1 MPYRFHILGIP
12 HTITTPEYN
21 SCAFTQKVVK
31 LCKMLKGRG
40 HTVIHYGHEDLV
52 VACDEHVT
60 VTTRDDLVRSY
71 GDHDWRTK
79 GFPNFQTDDDV
90 YKVFYDN
97 AIAAVG
103 ARKEAHD
110 FLLCSFGSGHRPVA
124 DAHGDMIVCE
134 PGIGYAG
141 GHFAPYKVFESYA
154 ILHAYLGLG
163 HVAHTS
169 NSMWYDVVIPNY
181 FDLDD
186 FEFSAEKDDYFLF
199 LGRVYSGK
207 GIHIAVQIVEEI
219 GGRLVVAGPGEV
231 EQYMA
236 RTGRPVSDYV
246 THVGLADTE
255 MRKHLM
261 SRAKAM
267 LLPSTFLEPFC
278 GVQVEA
284 MLSGTPIVTND
295 YGAFAEINLH
305 GVTGFR
311 CRTFEQF
318 VWAARN
324 IGRISPQSCRDWAA
338 ANYSIERVGDMY
350 EDYFATVMNVSTGK
364 GWYELNDGRQN
375 LDWLRRWYPEDP
387 ALHGREP
394 PAAPPAA
401 APACAVTTLP
411 ETGARPI
418 AKSRRQ
424 KICLAMLVK
433 NEAPVIA
440 RCLASVRPL
449 IDHWVVV
456 DAGST
461 DGTPDI
467 VRNALNDV
475 PGELHE
481 RPWVDFGHNR
491 TEALRLAQEHGDYT
505 LMIDAGEVLELPPGF
520 RMPHLNADS
529 CVIDTGE
536 QERLWRPQIVR
547 SGLPWR
553 YEGVL
558 HEFLSCRAEPEGG
571 RIMPHERSQKRL
583 PGARIHLGNDS
594 ARRRNRGSAH
604 YRREA
609 GLLQREL
616 ATETDPF
623 LAARYK
629 FYLAQTHLDAG
640 EKEKAL
646 GAYRERAALGLWDQE
661 VFISL
666 YRSAGIEAD
675 LAFDEDAVIASYML
689 AHEARKDRAEALHGA
704 ARFCRLKERYQ
715 QGFDMAKRGLLVK
728 RPDNAFIPEDWIYE
742 YGLLDE
748 YAINA
753 YWTGR
758 YDECLKSCRKIL
770 STATLSDADRKRIH
784 ANADFAR
791 QKLSGG
797 QHRSTSGASEVRIG

>member
-40 HTVIHYGHEDLV
+40 HTVIHYGNEDSV
-52 VACDEHVT
+52 VACDEHVS
-60 VTTRDDLVRSY
+60 VTTRNDLVRSY

-79 GFPNFQTDDDV
+79 GFPNFSTDDHV

-255 MRKHLM
+255 TRKRLM

-305 GVTGFR
+305 GVTGYPLPHLR
-311 CRTFEQF
+311 AVRLGGAQHRADL
-318 VWAARN
+318 AA
-324 IGRISPQSCRDWAA
+324 I
-338 ANYSIERVGDMY
+338 
-350 EDYFATVMNVSTGK
+350 
-364 GWYELNDGRQN
+364 
-375 LDWLRRWYPEDP
+375 
-387 ALHGREP
+387 
-394 PAAPPAA
+394 
-401 APACAVTTLP
+401 LP
-411 ETGARPI
+411 RLG
-418 AKSRRQ
+418 
-424 KICLAMLVK
+424 
-433 NEAPVIA
+433 
-440 RCLASVRPL
+440 
-449 IDHWVVV
+449 
-456 DAGST
+456 G
-461 DGTPDI
+461 
-467 VRNALNDV
+467 
-475 PGELHE
+475 GELFD
-481 RPWVDFGHNR
+481 R
-491 TEALRLAQEHGDYT
+491 
-505 LMIDAGEVLELPPGF
+505 
-520 RMPHLNADS
+520 
-529 CVIDTGE
+529 
-536 QERLWRPQIVR
+536 
-547 SGLPWR
+547 
-553 YEGVL
+553 
-558 HEFLSCRAEPEGG
+558 
-571 RIMPHERSQKRL
+571 
-583 PGARIHLGNDS
+583 
-594 ARRRNRGSAH
+594 ARRRDVRGFFRH
-604 YRREA
+604 RHERLHRQ
-609 GLLQREL
+609 GLVR
-616 ATETDPF
+616 
-623 LAARYK
+623 
-629 FYLAQTHLDAG
+629 AQ
-640 EKEKAL
+640 
-646 GAYRERAALGLWDQE
+646 
-661 VFISL
+661 
-666 YRSAGIEAD
+666 
-675 LAFDEDAVIASYML
+675 
-689 AHEARKDRAEALHGA
+689 
-704 ARFCRLKERYQ
+704 
-715 QGFDMAKRGLLVK
+715 
-728 RPDNAFIPEDWIYE
+728 
-742 YGLLDE
+742 
-748 YAINA
+748 
-753 YWTGR
+753 
-758 YDECLKSCRKIL
+758 
-770 STATLSDADRKRIH
+770 
-784 ANADFAR
+784 
-791 QKLSGG
+791 
-797 QHRSTSGASEVRIG
+797 

>member
-31 LCKMLKGRG
+31 LCKMLTRRG
-40 HTVIHYGHEDLV
+40 HTVIHYGHEDSV
-52 VACDEHVT
+52 VECAEHVT
-60 VTTRDDLVRSY
+60 VTTGDDLMRSY

-79 GFPNFQTDDDV
+79 GFPNFSTEDHAYQ
-90 YKVFYDN
+90 VFYEK

-154 ILHAYLGLG
+154 ILHAYLGLE
-163 HVAHTS
+163 HVARTS

-186 FEFSAEKDDYFLF
+186 FEFSAAKDDYFLF

-207 GIHIAVQIVEEI
+207 GIHVAVQIVEEI

-246 THVGLADTE
+246 THVGVADTE
-255 MRKHLM
+255 TRKRLM

-324 IGRISPQSCRDWAA
+324 VGRISPRSCRDWAA
-338 ANYSIERVGDMY
+338 ANYSIERVGEMY
-350 EDYFATVMNVSTGK
+350 EDYFATVMNVFTGK

-375 LDWLRRWYPEDP
+375 LDWLRRYYPENP
-387 ALHGREP
+387 ALHGGEP

-401 APACAVTTLP
+401 APACVMTAMP
-411 ETGARPI
+411 ETAMTETITSDTEALPI

-424 KICLAMLVK
+424 KICLAMLVR

-456 DAGST
+456 DTGST

-467 VRNALNDV
+467 VRNTLNDV
-475 PGELHE
+475 PGELHQ

-505 LMIDAGEVLELPPGF
+505 LMIDADEALELPPGF
-520 RMPHLNADS
+520 RRPHLNAAS
-529 CVIDTGE
+529 YVIETGE
-536 QERLWRPQIVR
+536 HERLWRPQIVR
-547 SGLPWR
+547 NGLPWR

-558 HEFLSCRAEPEGG
+558 HEFLSCGAEPEGG
-571 RIMPHERSQKRL
+571 RVMPHERSQKRL
-583 PGARIHLGNDS
+583 PGARIRLGNDS
-594 ARRRNRGSAH
+594 ARRRNPGSEH
-604 YRREA
+604 YRQKV
-609 GLLQREL
+609 GLLERAL

-623 LAARYK
+623 LVARYK

-640 EKEKAL
+640 DKEKAL
-646 GAYRERAALGLWDQE
+646 AAYRERAALGLWDQE

-675 LAFDEDAVIASYML
+675 LGFDEDAVIASYLL
-689 AHEARKDRAEALHGA
+689 AHNARKDRAEALHGA

-715 QGFDMAKRGLLVK
+715 EGFDLAKRGLLVK

-753 YWTGR
+753 YWIGR
-758 YDECLKSCRKIL
+758 YDECIKSCRKIL
-770 STATLSDADRKRIH
+770 STPTLPGADRKRIQ
-784 ANADFAR
+784 ANAELAR

-797 QHRSTSGASEVRIG
+797 

>member
-40 HTVIHYGHEDLV
+40 HTVIHYGHEDSV

-79 GFPNFQTDDDV
+79 GFPNFSTDDHV

-163 HVAHTS
+163 HVSHTS

-186 FEFSAEKDDYFLF
+186 FEFSADKDDYFLF

-255 MRKHLM
+255 TRKRLM

-324 IGRISPQSCRDWAA
+324 IGRISPQSCRDWAT

-350 EDYFATVMNVSTGK
+350 EDYFATVMNVFTGK
-364 GWYELNDGRQN
+364 GWYELNDGREN
-375 LDWLRRWYPEDP
+375 LDWLRRYYPQDP
-387 ALHGREP
+387 ALHGAEP

-401 APACAVTTLP
+401 APACAAATLP
-411 ETGARPI
+411 KTAISETTTTDTGARPI
-418 AKSRRQ
+418 AKSRQQ

-433 NEAPVIA
+433 NEAPAVA

-456 DAGST
+456 DTGST
-461 DGTPDI
+461 DGTPNI
-467 VRNALNDV
+467 VRNTLNDV
-475 PGELHE
+475 PGELHQ
-481 RPWVDFGHNR
+481 RAWVDFGHNR
-491 TEALRLAQEHGDYT
+491 SEALRLAQEHGDYT
-505 LMIDAGEVLELPPGF
+505 LMIDADEVLELPPGF

-529 CVIDTGE
+529 YVIEAGR
-536 QERLWRPQIVR
+536 QERFWKPQLLR
-547 SGLPWR
+547 NALPWR

-558 HEFLSCRAEPEGG
+558 HEFLSCGAEAEGG
-571 RIMPHERSQKRL
+571 RVLPHQRSQKRL
-583 PGARIHLGNDS
+583 PGARIRRGNNG
-594 ARRRNRGSAH
+594 AGPRNPGSGH
-604 YRREA
+604 YRQEA
-609 GLLQREL
+609 GLLERAL
-616 ATETDPF
+616 AAETDPF
-623 LAARYK
+623 LVARYK
-629 FYLAQTHLDAG
+629 FYLAQTHLEAG

-646 GAYRERAALGLWDQE
+646 AAYRERAALGLCDQE

-666 YRSAGIEAD
+666 YRAAGIEAD
-675 LAFDEDAVIASYML
+675 LGFDVDAVIASYL
-689 AHEARKDRAEALHGA
+689 QAHEARKDRAEALHGA
-704 ARFCRLKERYQ
+704 ARFCRLKERHQ
-715 QGFDMAKRGLLVK
+715 QGFELAKRGLLVK

-748 YAINA
+748 YAISA

-770 STATLSDADRKRIH
+770 GTATLSDADRKRIQ

-797 QHRSTSGASEVRIG
+797 